1 MLIYG
6 YESTYKLTFGKV
18 TTLCLNS
25 KILFLSNFLTEFD
38 SNLIITLVIS
48 KPHLNT
54 FPIQFRSSRFDDI
67 FLELTM
73 IFLFTF
79 KQSKIHEN

>member
-1 MLIYG
+1 MMIYG

-18 TTLCLNS
+18 TALYLNS
-25 KILFLSNFLTEFD
+25 KILSLSNFLTEFD

-48 KPHLNT
+48 KHHLNT
-54 FPIQFRSSRFDDI
+54 FLIQFRSSHFDDI
-67 FLELTM
+67 FLELKM

-79 KQSKIHEN
+79 KQNKINEN